1 MDTGICAGCL
11 RELPIND
18 ILYGEM
24 IGDLFRGQDV
34 CDRCLNKENATN
46 CSSCCGIFKY
56 EDLENNYECQKCHSR
71 GVKRRTG
78 LDCECKQCLVF
89 TSKEIENAVTFD
101 PELLSRD
108 VFNLNFKV
116 NLDA

>member
-1 MDTGICAGCL
+1 MDTGTCQSCL
-11 RELPIND
+11 RELHAFD
-18 ILYGEM
+18 LLYGDPC
-24 IGDLFRGQDV
+24 GDLFKGQDV
-34 CDRCLNKENATN
+34 CDRCVSRENATN
-46 CSSCCGIFKY
+46 CSSCGGIFK
-56 EDLENNYECQKCHSR
+56 LENLENDYECQKCHSK

-78 LDCECKQCLVF
+78 LDCECKQCLFF

-108 VFNLNFKV
+108 VFNMNFKV